1 MIFKTGTVK
10 IAREES
16 KEQRWHLQ
24 TFIGA
29 VSEHICVC
37 VYQIFKRTRGSLKYG
52 KNHGLQRGCFVRKKN
67 LVKILFTNY
76 SQVPK

>member
-16 KEQRWHLQ
+16 KEQTWHLQ

-29 VSEHICVC
+29 VSAHMCVC
-37 VYQIFKRTRGSLKYG
+37 VCVRIRFFKRTRGSLKYG
-52 KNHGLQRGCFVRKKN
+52 KNHGLKRGCFVIR
-67 LVKILFTNY
+67 IW
-76 SQVPK
+76 

>member
-29 VSEHICVC
+29 VSAHMCVC
-37 VYQIFKRTRGSLKYG
+37 VCVCVSDFLKEPVA
-52 KNHGLQRGCFVRKKN
+52 L
-67 LVKILFTNY
+67 
-76 SQVPK
+76 